1 MDILSGDRMTS
12 DAISGRG
19 SGMEAG
25 TPEFRASVPVHIQSM
40 IFEAVAADGQVAGT
54 SHALAGRFGTTPDGL
69 LACLDGL
76 VRAGW
81 VTVSTEPDGLCRIRL
96 EQ

>member
-1 MDILSGDRMTS
+1 MISPQAHDEPLPLSPALVILMGAILEALATDDVLSGTLDTL
-12 DAISGRG
+12 
-19 SGMEAG
+19 
-25 TPEFRASVPVHIQSM
+25 
-40 IFEAVAADGQVAGT
+40 AATFA
-54 SHALAGRFGTTPDGL
+54 ATPDGF

-96 EQ
+96 EP